1 MIPRYT
7 LPAMAAVWAE
17 EGRIARWLEV
27 EVLAVEARAAIGEI
41 PAEDARA
48 VRERAAADAA
58 SVRAREA
65 ETRHDLAAFVDV
77 VAASVGDAGRWVHHG
92 LTSSDVLDTALATQ
106 LRDAADLLLDRLD
119 TLVGVVRDL
128 ALAHRATP
136 TIGRTHGVHAEPTT
150 FGHKVALWAFALD
163 RDRDRIARARG
174 AIAVG
179 KLSGA
184 VGTYGAVD
192 PRVEAHVCSALGLR
206 PAEAANQIVGR
217 DRHAEFVAALAICAS
232 DLDAI
237 ATEIRHLARTEVRE
251 VQEPFAAGQK
261 GSSAMPHKR
270 NPVRCERISGL
281 ARVVRSHAQVALEDV
296 VLWHERDLS
305 HSSAERV
312 ILPDAT
318 GLLDFLL
325 AELTEVLAGLQ
336 VFPDR
341 MRANLEAG
349 GGLACSQRV
358 LLALVER
365 GWARDRAYGAVQRA
379 AAAAWDAGASFR
391 ATLERDADVV
401 AALGAGPL
409 AACFDLDATPG
420 DLDAVFAR
428 LAAISVR
435 RREAG

>member
-7 LPAMAAVWAE
+7 LPAMAAVWSE

-27 EVLAVEARAAIGEI
+27 EILAVEARAAIGEV
-41 PAEDARA
+41 PEEDARA
-48 VRERAAADAA
+48 VRERAAADPG

-119 TLVGVVRDL
+119 GLVGVVRDL

-163 RDRDRIARARG
+163 RDRDRIARARD
-174 AIAVG
+174 AVAVG

-192 PRVEAHVCSALGLR
+192 PRVEAHVCAALELR
-206 PAEAANQIVGR
+206 PAEAANQIVAR
-217 DRHAEFVAALAICAS
+217 DRHAEYVTALAICAS

-251 VQEPFAAGQK
+251 VEEPFSAGQK

-270 NPVRCERISGL
+270 NPVRSERISGL
-281 ARVVRSHAQVALEDV
+281 ARVVRSHVQVALEDV

-312 ILPDAT
+312 ILPDASC
-318 GLLDFLL
+318 LLDFLL
-325 AELTEVLAGLQ
+325 AELTEVIRGLR
-336 VFPDR
+336 VFPER
-341 MRANLEAG
+341 MRANLELG

-358 LLALVER
+358 LLALVEA
-365 GWARDRAYGAVQRA
+365 GWARDRAYASVQRA
-379 AAAAWDAGASFR
+379 ASAAWDDGASFR
-391 ATLERDADVV
+391 AELEADTEVT
-401 AALGAGPL
+401 GAIGGVRL
-409 AACFDLDATPG
+409 ARCFDLDATPG
-420 DLDAVFAR
+420 HLDAVFAR
-428 LAAISVR
+428 LAAIPPR